1 MKTKL
6 ITLLSVI
13 ILYINPIPGIGQNTD
28 FLNAGKIIPV
38 STEKTPS
45 VIVPATMPPM
55 MGLTSTYALFSSN
68 GSVLNSGI
76 SIITGDIGTN
86 VGHTTGFDPL
96 KVNGMIHP
104 MPDNATGMCAGSLLT
119 MYNYLNLLPVNVE
132 LLNPLQFGH
141 NLIMTAQTYH
151 LNAATMLTD
160 TLYFDALNDPNAVF
174 CVQINGALTTAANS
188 RVILM
193 NGAQSKNI
201 FWKIE
206 GACTFSANTFFK
218 GIIVSNNGAIVLESG
233 CELDGA
239 AFTTTGAISIASS
252 TIISPYAGV
261 TTGIV
266 PVDSNNATVEL
277 IVAPNPFGSFTTI
290 NLKNDSKYMNCK
302 FSIYNMVGVEVMN
315 STVSKQL
322 ITLDTSRL
330 HAGVYF
336 YKLTDQNKVIQSG
349 KLISQQ

>member
-13 ILYINPIPGIGQNTD
+13 ILYIIPMPGMGQNTD
-28 FLNAGKIIPV
+28 YLKTGKIIHS
-38 STEKTPS
+38 STS
-45 VIVPATMPPM
+45 VIKPVKVTAMMPPT

-68 GSVLNSGI
+68 GAIYNSGI
-76 SIITGDIGTN
+76 SNITGDIGTN
-86 VGHTTGFDPL
+86 LGQATGFDPL
-96 KVNGMIHP
+96 IVNGMIHP
-104 MPDNATGMCAGSLLT
+104 MPDMATGMCAGSLLT
-119 MYNYLNLLPVNVE
+119 LYNYLNLLPVNVE

-141 NLIMTAQTYH
+141 NLILTAQTYH
-151 LNAATMLTD
+151 LNAAAMLTD

-174 CVQINGALTTAANS
+174 CIQISGALTTAAGS
-188 RVILM
+188 RVILK

-206 GACTFSANTFFK
+206 GACTLSANTFLK

-233 CELDGA
+233 CALDGA
-239 AFTTTGAISIASS
+239 AFTTTGSISIASS
-252 TIISPYAGV
+252 TVNSPYGGV
-261 TTGIV
+261 QTEII
-266 PVDSNNATVEL
+266 PVESNNSTVEL
-277 IVAPNPFGSFTTI
+277 TVAPNPFGSFTTI
-290 NLKNDSKYMNCK
+290 NLKNDSKYINCR
-302 FSIYNMVGVEVMN
+302 FEIYNMVGVEVL
-315 STVSKQL
+315 VSNVTKQV

-336 YKLTDQNKVIQSG
+336 YKLTDQNKIIQSG